1 MQEKDIRAAAILLAK
16 ARLQGPSFKELPAEA
31 RPVTFADAAAIQN
44 ETAKILGEKIAAYKV
59 AGVDPETVTWGAILA
74 SRLLPHPA
82 QLPAAAVPLLGV
94 EGEIAHRLDVDLEPS
109 HRMLTLDQ
117 FDEMTTVVPA
127 IEVVDTRFLSYT
139 DAPAMDRNADFMSN
153 GALVY
158 GDPWP
163 NSEAT
168 DFTKLPITIS
178 SSGAVLSETV
188 GGHSAIDSRLPAL
201 AFFRSRHRPDHVPRG
216 TIITT
221 GTYTGLKFVKPG
233 DTVSVAFAGYGALEI
248 TFTE

>member
-1 MQEKDIRAAAILLAK
+1 MQEKDIHTAAGLLAK
-16 ARLQGPSFKELPAEA
+16 ARLQGRSFKELPADA
-31 RPVTFADAAAIQN
+31 RPTTFADAAAIQN
-44 ETAKILGEKIAAYKV
+44 ETAKILGEEIVAYKV
-59 AGVDPETVTWGAILA
+59 AGVDPETVIWGGILA
-74 SRLLPHPA
+74 SRLLANPA
-82 QLPAAAVPLLGV
+82 QLPASAVPLLGV

-109 HRMLTLDQ
+109 HRTLTLEQ

-163 NSEAT
+163 DSKAT
-168 DFTKLPITIS
+168 DFTKLPITLS
-178 SSGAVLSETV
+178 NSGVVLSETV
-188 GGHSAIDSRLPAL
+188 GGHSVIDSRLPAF
-201 AFFRSRHRPDHVPRG
+201 AFFRSKHRPDYVPRG

-233 DTVSVAFAGYGALEI
+233 DTVSVAFAGYGSLEI
-248 TFTE
+248 TFTV